1 MDIHI
6 LARGVDWIAVDKP
19 AGLVV
24 HRTSWAADRDVMLT
38 RVRDALGQHVFPVHR
53 LDRPTS
59 GVLLF
64 GLDSEGAHRM
74 KNALEVGTKTYVT
87 LVRGQADALNG
98 VRIDRPLKPEGGGE
112 PKPSSTFFEVLG
124 SSPEPRCSLVLAKPS
139 TGRYHQI
146 RRHLAGR
153 SHPVL
158 GDSSHGDT
166 KLNRRWIANGLPRL
180 LLHCGRIQLP
190 HEDGRLDIRAPVP
203 ADMASFLAT
212 LPFYATAAA
221 LVPELLPAVS
231 SES

>member
-1 MDIHI
+1 MDIDI

-19 AGLVV
+19 AGVVV

-38 RVRDALGQHVFPVHR
+38 RVRDTLGQHVYPIHR

-64 GLDSEGAHRM
+64 GLDPDGAHRM
-74 KNALEVGTKTYVT
+74 KNALEVGTKTYLT
-87 LVRGQADALNG
+87 LVRGQAESLHG

-124 SSPEPRCSLVLAKPS
+124 SSAEPRCSLVLARPS

-166 KLNRRWIANGLPRL
+166 KLNRVWKANGLPRL
-180 LLHCGRIQLP
+180 LLHCARIQLP
-190 HEDGRLDIRAPVP
+190 HADGRLDLRAPVP
-203 ADMASFLAT
+203 PDMAAFLAT
-212 LPFYATAAA
+212 LPFYDTAAA
-221 LVPELLPAVS
+221 VVPDLLPVRS
-231 SES
+231 PS